1 MSDLRG
7 TRFQKWPT
15 LLLLLGLAV
24 GLYLVVEALSLS
36 RSQPTVSPLQR
47 PESMWSLTR
56 TNTTIISSFDS
67 DSQLETD
74 TTTTI
79 IETTVF
85 IQRHTPFSKQH
96 TQFHTLK
103 AHDTQFQWAE
113 PMATLPPDQARRFLK
128 EVPPPFLF
136 FIYIY
141 LYCRV

>member
-1 MSDLRG
+1 MSDVRG

-15 LLLLLGLAV
+15 LMLFLGLAV

-36 RSQPTVSPLQR
+36 RFQPTISPLQR

-56 TNTTIISSFDS
+56 TNTTTVSSFDS
-67 DSQLETD
+67 DSQLETE

-85 IQRHTPFSKQH
+85 IQRHTPFSS
-96 TQFHTLK
+96 QFHTLK
-103 AHDTQFQWAE
+103 AHDTQFEWAE

-128 EVPPPFLF
+128 EVLLPFSFLIIILF
-136 FIYIY
+136 R
-141 LYCRV
+141 RV